1 MELCVFHGKI
11 YGKLQNQL
19 FVFESL
25 WDSFRPIEKV
35 AWNGESYSVIDT
47 SYKADLFDDNYG
59 YGSLQM
65 KALCR
70 KLTQE
75 TELEDAKEITDPLT
89 FWKWCG
95 EKEAK
100 WWYDRACVFADK
112 CVPRDSNEWRKYL
125 YYLNVRAKTLR
136 RPLVGRLTRK
146 RLVAK

>member
-1 MELCVFHGKI
+1 MELCTFHGQI
-11 YGKLQNQL
+11 YGKYQNQL
-19 FVFESL
+19 FIFESL

-35 AWNGESYSVIDT
+35 AWNGENYVAVDGL
-47 SYKADLFDDNYG
+47 YKTDLFDDNYG

-70 KLTQE
+70 KLVQE
-75 TELEDAKEITDPLT
+75 TELADAKEVTDPLT

-100 WWYDRACVFADK
+100 WWYDRACVFTDK
-112 CVPRDSNEWRKYL
+112 CVPRDSNEWKKYL

-136 RPLVGRLTRK
+136 RPLVGRFTRK